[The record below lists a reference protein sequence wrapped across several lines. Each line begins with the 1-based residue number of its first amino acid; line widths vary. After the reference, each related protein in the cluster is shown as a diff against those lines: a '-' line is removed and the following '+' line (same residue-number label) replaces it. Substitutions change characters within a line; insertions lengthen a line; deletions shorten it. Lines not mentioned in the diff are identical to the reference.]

1 MLCTF
6 ITSVSSRNDDGLRAS
21 GNFSG
26 VTSTRKLFSIIGS
39 PFSSFTV
46 DSMINLS
53 VTKDTTGKW
62 MSQVRV
68 KDYTGKTIHKK
79 KRRFST
85 KKEALEWERYFLKK
99 ATADTGMLFEDF
111 VDLYFEDMG
120 HRIKE
125 STLISKHYMIDKKIL
140 PVFGK
145 MPLSSITANDIRK
158 WQNQLTSS
166 CSNKGKPYSP
176 TYLNSINNQMTAMFN
191 YAVKYYNLDDNPC
204 KKAGSMGKS
213 NAEEMHFWTKAEFE
227 QFITA
232 VQDKAPSYTTFM
244 TLYYTGMRVGELC
257 ALTPAD
263 IDLVN
268 NTININ
274 KTFQR
279 INGRDVI
286 WPPKTPKSN
295 RIVTIPQT
303 LADCLKDYIKKCYE
317 IQPNDRLFPYT
328 KSFFNHEMLRGCKKS
343 GVKKIRV
350 HDLRHSHASLLI
362 EMGCQPL
369 LIADRL
375 GHEKIQTTLN
385 TYSHLYP
392 NKQSEVAAQLESI
405 INGTTVP
412 NSSQMASVANL

>member
-1 MLCTF
+1 
-6 ITSVSSRNDDGLRAS
+6 
-21 GNFSG
+21 
-26 VTSTRKLFSIIGS
+26 
-39 PFSSFTV
+39 
-46 DSMINLS
+46 
-53 VTKDTTGKW
+53 
-62 MSQVRV
+62 MSQIRI

-79 KRRFST
+79 KRGFAT
-85 KKEALEWERYFLKK
+85 KKEALEWERNFLNKS
-99 ATADTGMLFEDF
+99 TADVGMLFQDF

-120 HRIKE
+120 HRLKE
-125 STLISKHYMIDKKIL
+125 STIISKHYMIDKKII

-145 MPLSSITANDIRK
+145 MPINEITPKDIRR
-158 WQNQLTSS
+158 WQNQLTAYRDE
-166 CSNKGKPYSP
+166 NGKPYSQ
-176 TYLNSINNQMTAMFN
+176 TYLKAINNQLTAMFN
-191 YAVKYYNLDDNPC
+191 YAVKYYDLRENPC
-204 KKAGSMGKS
+204 TKAGSMGKS
-213 NAEEMHFWTKAEFE
+213 KAEEMQFWTKAEFE
-227 QFITA
+227 QFIQA
-232 VQDKAPSYTTFM
+232 VQDKPASYAAFM
-244 TLYYTGMRVGELC
+244 TMYYTGMRVGELC

-263 IDLVN
+263 IDLSN
-268 NTININ
+268 NTITIN

-295 RIVTIPQT
+295 RVVTIPQT
-303 LADCLKDYIKKCYE
+303 LSDCLKEYMAKCYE

-328 KSFFNHEMLRGCKKS
+328 KSFLNHEMLRGCKKS

-375 GHEKIQTTLN
+375 GHEKIQTTLD

-392 NKQSEVAAQLESI
+392 NKQTEVAKQLENI

-412 NSSQMASVANL
+412 NGSQMTSVANL

>member
-1 MLCTF
+1 
-6 ITSVSSRNDDGLRAS
+6 
-21 GNFSG
+21 
-26 VTSTRKLFSIIGS
+26 
-39 PFSSFTV
+39 
-46 DSMINLS
+46 MINLS

-79 KRRFST
+79 KRGFST
-85 KKEALEWERYFLKK
+85 KKEALEWERDFLKK

-125 STLISKHYMIDKKIL
+125 STLISKHYMVDKKIL

-166 CSNKGKPYSP
+166 YSNKGKPYSP
-176 TYLNSINNQMTAMFN
+176 TYLKSINNQMTAMFN

-232 VQDKAPSYTTFM
+232 VQDKAPSYTAFM

-412 NSSQMASVANL
+412 NSSQMESVANL

>member
-1 MLCTF
+1 
-6 ITSVSSRNDDGLRAS
+6 
-21 GNFSG
+21 
-26 VTSTRKLFSIIGS
+26 
-39 PFSSFTV
+39 
-46 DSMINLS
+46 
-53 VTKDTTGKW
+53 

-79 KRRFST
+79 KRGFLT
-85 KKEALEWERYFLKK
+85 KKDALKWERDFLNK
-99 ATADTGMLFEDF
+99 ASADTGMLFKDF
-111 VDLYFEDMG
+111 VDLYFEDMS
-120 HRIKE
+120 HRLKE
-125 STLISKHYMIDKKIL
+125 STLISKHYMVDKKIL

-145 MPLSSITANDIRK
+145 MPLSSITAKDIRK
-158 WQNQLTSS
+158 WQNQLTSYRDD
-166 CSNKGKPYSP
+166 NRKPYAP
-176 TYLNSINNQMTAMFN
+176 TYLKAINNQLTAMFN
-191 YAVKYYNLDDNPC
+191 YAVRYYDLRENPC

-213 NAEEMHFWTKAEFE
+213 NADEMQFWTKAEFE
-227 QFITA
+227 QFMTA
-232 VQDKAPSYTTFM
+232 VQDKPASYTAFM

-263 IDLVN
+263 VDLIN
-268 NTININ
+268 NTITIN

-279 INGRDVI
+279 INGKDVI

-295 RIVTIPQT
+295 RTVTIPQT
-303 LADCLKDYIKKCYE
+303 LADCLKNHMDNCYE
-317 IQPNDRLFPYT
+317 IQPTDRLFPYT
-328 KSFFNHEMLRGCKKS
+328 KSFLNHEMLRGCKKS

-392 NKQSEVAAQLESI
+392 NKQSEVAAQLENI
-405 INGTTVP
+405 ITGTTVP
-412 NSSQMASVANL
+412 DGSQMTGVANL

>member
-1 MLCTF
+1 M
-6 ITSVSSRNDDGLRAS
+6 
-21 GNFSG
+21 
-26 VTSTRKLFSIIGS
+26 
-39 PFSSFTV
+39 
-46 DSMINLS
+46 S

-79 KRRFST
+79 KRGFAT
-85 KKEALEWERYFLKK
+85 KKEALEWERDFLNK
-99 ATADTGMLFEDF
+99 ANADMGMLFRDF

-120 HRIKE
+120 HRLKE
-125 STLISKHYMIDKKIL
+125 STIISKRYMVDKKIL

-145 MPLSSITANDIRK
+145 IPINEITPKDIRK
-158 WQNQLTSS
+158 WQNGLTAYRDK
-166 CSNKGKPYSP
+166 NGKPYAQ
-176 TYLNSINNQMTAMFN
+176 TYLRAINNQITAMFN
-191 YAVKYYNLDDNPC
+191 YAVKYYDLRENPC
-204 KKAGSMGKS
+204 TKAGNMGKS
-213 NAEEMHFWTKAEFE
+213 NAEEMQFWTKAEFE
-227 QFITA
+227 QFIAA
-232 VQDKAPSYTTFM
+232 VQDKPASYTAFM
-244 TLYYTGMRVGELC
+244 TMYYTGMRVGELC

-263 IDLVN
+263 VDLKN
-268 NTININ
+268 NTIAIS

-279 INGRDVI
+279 INGKDVV
-286 WPPKTPKSN
+286 WAPKTPKSN
-295 RIVTIPQT
+295 RVITIPQT
-303 LADCLKDYIKKCYE
+303 LADCLKTYMDKCYE

-328 KSFFNHEMLRGCKKS
+328 KHFLNHEMLRGCKKS
-343 GVKKIRV
+343 GIKKIRV

-392 NKQSEVAAQLESI
+392 NKQAEVAQQLENL

-412 NSSQMASVANL
+412 DSSQLADVANL

>member
-1 MLCTF
+1 
-6 ITSVSSRNDDGLRAS
+6 
-21 GNFSG
+21 
-26 VTSTRKLFSIIGS
+26 
-39 PFSSFTV
+39 
-46 DSMINLS
+46 
-53 VTKDTTGKW
+53 
-62 MSQVRV
+62 
-68 KDYTGKTIHKK
+68 
-79 KRRFST
+79 
-85 KKEALEWERYFLKK
+85 
-99 ATADTGMLFEDF
+99 
-111 VDLYFEDMG
+111 
-120 HRIKE
+120 
-125 STLISKHYMIDKKIL
+125 
-140 PVFGK
+140 
-145 MPLSSITANDIRK
+145 MPLSAITANDIRK

-176 TYLNSINNQMTAMFN
+176 TYLKSINNQMTAMFN

-232 VQDKAPSYTTFM
+232 VQDKAPSYTAFM
-244 TLYYTGMRVGELC
+244 TLYYTGIRVGELC

-392 NKQSEVAAQLESI
+392 NKQSEVATQLESI
-405 INGTTVP
+405 INGTTFP
-412 NSSQMASVANL
+412 NSSQMESVANL